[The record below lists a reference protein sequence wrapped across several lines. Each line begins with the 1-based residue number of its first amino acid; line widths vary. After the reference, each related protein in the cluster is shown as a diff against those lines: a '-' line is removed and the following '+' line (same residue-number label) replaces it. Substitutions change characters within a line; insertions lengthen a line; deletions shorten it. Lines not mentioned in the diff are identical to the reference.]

1 MSNNIAIKSGLKI
14 KIKKFLM
21 ILVLVFLAALSVVLP
36 LYSSQTTIEASSNNN
51 LASVYPSKM
60 TKLGL
65 SLVYTGAE
73 VDTTINSTQSFAI
86 TDKYFIAVQ
95 AHSTNE
101 NAGWIVATN
110 YKNPSSTPAWKVKYN
125 IGHGNGATWNSQKNQ
140 IVIVNGKDRFFFD
153 ANNGKYVTKVT
164 TGLSASGIAYDKEDN
179 YYIQTNGSSTSSGR
193 IVNSNFGSILTFDA
207 GHRLVNQDVA
217 YYNGY
222 IYRIGW
228 GGCSYLKNNGKT
240 DDAAYCTKYF
250 GEGSNVL
257 YQFNMKGDFV
267 KAFYV
272 EAGFGELE
280 SMAFGT
286 DGKPYLLFNGKP
298 DNKHYSV
305 YKVNNLGNQ
314 SSSSSGS
321 SSSSSPSGNSSGNS
335 SSGSSSNSGSSSSS
349 SSNNGSSNSS
359 SNSGS
364 SSSSSSSSSTNS
376 GSSSSS
382 SSNNGSSS
390 SSSGSGSSGNSSNS
404 SSSNSVSS
412 SSSSSNNVSSS
423 SSSGSNNSGKTNEKP
438 KAEENSGSTNTN
450 SYEGE
455 NKNTSGNATSK
466 SSSSSVRIS
475 ATNSNNIGK
484 VTSKPGSSSKKTT
497 TSDNKS
503 NEDKDVAVVDKTDG
517 EDKDTKTTEAEEVTE
532 VEDVGDYTTYSGD
545 EEKKVTLDLSKS
557 LTDPDTDEESN
568 SVITR
573 VVVVLAV
580 VIGCLVLLYFLG
592 VIVLHL

>member
-240 DDAAYCTKYF
+240 DDAAYCTEYF

-335 SSGSSSNSGSSSSS
+335 SSGSSSNSGSS
-349 SSNNGSSNSS
+349 G
-359 SNSGS
+359 
-364 SSSSSSSSSTNS
+364 SSSSSSSTNS

-382 SSNNGSSS
+382 SSSNG
-390 SSSGSGSSGNSSNS
+390 
-404 SSSNSVSS
+404 
-412 SSSSSNNVSSS
+412 SSS

-438 KAEENSGSTNTN
+438 KPKENSGSTNTN
-450 SYEGE
+450 NNEEE
-455 NKNTSGNATSK
+455 NKNTNGNTTGK

-503 NEDKDVAVVDKTDG
+503 TEGKDVAVVDKTDG

-557 LTDPDTDEESN
+557 LIDPDTDEESN

>member
-349 SSNNGSSNSS
+349 SS
-359 SNSGS
+359 
-364 SSSSSSSSSTNS
+364 SSSTNS

-404 SSSNSVSS
+404 SSSNSDSS

-450 SYEGE
+450 NNEEE
-455 NKNTSGNATSK
+455 NKNTNGNTTGK
-466 SSSSSVRIS
+466 SSSSVRIS

-503 NEDKDVAVVDKTDG
+503 TEGKDVAVVDKTDG